1 MALPSGTSI
10 VSGLLAVAAFWLAIR
25 LCGSASGK
33 PWFSVAARVLGAVV
47 LICFGVLMV
56 FYTAFG
62 AEGN

>member
-25 LCGSASGK
+25 LCGSVSGR
-33 PWFSVAARVLGAVV
+33 PWFSVAARVAGAVV
-47 LICFGVLMV
+47 LVCLGALMV

-62 AEGN
+62 AEAH